1 MRPQLHSEECGVWGI
16 LWGREGVRWEKQ
28 TWWKPEID
36 PNTEYNAKMEENIL
50 SEFQHFAFYLWW
62 PGGWPLL
69 RMGWDE
75 WMRVKSC
82 VEMNI
87 CIKSSSSLA
96 PSLSC
101 PYKCS
106 LHGRGLE
113 CLQQQRWEK
122 KYSSWRMDYT
132 RTSNLAHCYGQGEAG
147 VYTLQTL
154 GEGARSR
161 NRFPTS
167 PLPATLW
174 PQLVVAYS
182 DNISAN
188 IKIPV
193 HPGYPGSSH
202 NRRGQNCDF
211 VMILFF
217 ARDFDFNLSKLR
229 QKQTP
234 GDHKLA
240 GTGPQ
245 WSVGA
250 LSHTE
255 IREIILYGLK
265 LRWKQTTCLVCV
277 ANNKNYWVLFLSDL
291 HFSRVPMRAKT
302 SCSLKQFIRSDPAFK
317 YSHSLLL

>member
-1 MRPQLHSEECGVWGI
+1 MVR
-16 LWGREGVRWEKQ
+16 GRRGCTHCR
-28 TWWKPEID
+28 
-36 PNTEYNAKMEENIL
+36 
-50 SEFQHFAFYLWW
+50 
-62 PGGWPLL
+62 L
-69 RMGWDE
+69 R
-75 WMRVKSC
+75 
-82 VEMNI
+82 
-87 CIKSSSSLA
+87 
-96 PSLSC
+96 
-101 PYKCS
+101 
-106 LHGRGLE
+106 
-113 CLQQQRWEK
+113 
-122 KYSSWRMDYT
+122 
-132 RTSNLAHCYGQGEAG
+132 
-147 VYTLQTL
+147 
-154 GEGARSR
+154 EGARSR
-161 NRFPTS
+161 NRFLTS

-265 LRWKQTTCLVCV
+265 LGWKQTTCLVCV
-277 ANNKNYWVLFLSDL
+277 ANNKNYWVLFLSL
-291 HFSRVPMRAKT
+291 TCISPEFQWELRLRVLW
-302 SCSLKQFIRSDPAFK
+302 SSS
-317 YSHSLLL
+317 

>member
-1 MRPQLHSEECGVWGI
+1 MSAAAAVRKEIFLVTNGLH
-16 LWGREGVRWEKQ
+16 
-28 TWWKPEID
+28 TD
-36 PNTEYNAKMEENIL
+36 
-50 SEFQHFAFYLWW
+50 FQ
-62 PGGWPLL
+62 PGPLL
-69 RMGWDE
+69 WSGGGGG
-75 WMRVKSC
+75 V
-82 VEMNI
+82 
-87 CIKSSSSLA
+87 
-96 PSLSC
+96 
-101 PYKCS
+101 
-106 LHGRGLE
+106 H
-113 CLQQQRWEK
+113 
-122 KYSSWRMDYT
+122 KYR
-132 RTSNLAHCYGQGEAG
+132 
-147 VYTLQTL
+147 L

-161 NRFPTS
+161 NRFLTS

-265 LRWKQTTCLVCV
+265 LGWKQTTCLVCV
-277 ANNKNYWVLFLSDL
+277 ANNKNYWVLFLSL
-291 HFSRVPMRAKT
+291 TCISPEFQWELRLRVLW
-302 SCSLKQFIRSDPAFK
+302 SSS
-317 YSHSLLL
+317 